1 LLYLTLH
8 DRAAIVRQLQA
19 VEQQLAHMARL
30 AEEDGECLT
39 VVREG
44 LAAKRALSFAGLA
57 LLEDCLY
64 ACAASAVTCQDPDCR
79 ERQSVRLAELYQALL
94 RLSSPTCRRPSNAP
108 LSSSNAME
116 RPDV

>member
-1 LLYLTLH
+1 LPYLTLR
-8 DRAAIVRQLQA
+8 DRAAIVRQFQT

-30 AEEDGECLT
+30 VKEDGECLT

-44 LAAKRALSFAGLA
+44 LAAKRALSLAGLA

-79 ERQSVRLAELYQALL
+79 ERQSARLAELYRALL
-94 RLSSPTCRRPSNAP
+94 RLSCPTCRRLSNAP
-108 LSSSNAME
+108 SSSSSAME
-116 RPDV
+116 RSDV